1 MPNGS
6 NPAFVSTQGERLP
19 VRRNK
24 DGSVMMDE
32 RGLLDLPF
40 LVLVVLLVTI
50 GVIMVFSSSYAR
62 AYYKEGNSTYY
73 FARQAIFAVLGIGV
87 MLSTIIE
94 SCQLIFRL
102 GNCDVDDIL
111 ANTFGALLGLVLYK
125 IVHHSSRR

>member
-40 LVLVVLLVTI
+40 LVLVVLGREI
-50 GVIMVFSSSYAR
+50 AG
-62 AYYKEGNSTYY
+62 
-73 FARQAIFAVLGIGV
+73 QH
-87 MLSTIIE
+87 MLS
-94 SCQLIFRL
+94 SLFRKRKQ
-102 GNCDVDDIL
+102 G
-111 ANTFGALLGLVLYK
+111 
-125 IVHHSSRR
+125 

>member
-1 MPNGS
+1 MANGS
-6 NPAFVSTQGERLP
+6 NPAIISTQGERLP

-62 AYYKEGNSTYY
+62 AYFKAVSYTHLDVYK
-73 FARQAIFAVLGIGV
+73 RQ
-87 MLSTIIE
+87 E
-94 SCQLIFRL
+94 
-102 GNCDVDDIL
+102 
-111 ANTFGALLGLVLYK
+111 
-125 IVHHSSRR
+125 

>member
-50 GVIMVFSSSYAR
+50 GVIMLILHQ
-62 AYYKEGNSTYY
+62 GNS
-73 FARQAIFAVLGIGV
+73 RILI
-87 MLSTIIE
+87 TIIL
-94 SCQLIFRL
+94 Q
-102 GNCDVDDIL
+102 
-111 ANTFGALLGLVLYK
+111 
-125 IVHHSSRR
+125 